1 MGEASKFSHERK
13 FIIMNNQLTLD
24 LNNLPADSFFKN
36 FDAEKNTKGGLAVFY
51 HTHWQDKSE
60 VVHQTM
66 ILAKEVGADQV
77 NVFHGQ
83 DLDTISNQVLIVFRE
98 NLNALLP
105 MDLIGLI
112 SAPKSRNLFIVW
124 ITSKDD
130 ERVFIRADFIYFF
143 DNLVNKYSRFT
154 SVPVIK
160 DYRNGLSESQ
170 RKKKNILQSNCTV
183 LDLSIRA
190 LNACQKM
197 DVEKVY
203 ELVKFHKA
211 DLMKFSNVGTKT
223 VTEVIDALKEHDL
236 KLGMDLSVYNL

>member
-1 MGEASKFSHERK
+1 
-13 FIIMNNQLTLD
+13 MNDKLILD
-24 LNNLPADSFFKN
+24 VNNLPGDSFFKN
-36 FDAEKNTKGGLAVFY
+36 FDSEKNNKGGLAVFY

-60 VVHQTM
+60 VVDQTM
-66 ILAKEVGADQV
+66 FLAKEIGADQV

-98 NLNALLP
+98 NLHGLIP

-112 SAPKSRNLFIVW
+112 SAPKSKNLFIVW

-143 DNLVNKYSRFT
+143 DNLVNKYLRHT

-170 RKKKNILQSNCTV
+170 RKKKNVLQSNITF

-190 LNACQKM
+190 LNACKKM
-197 DVEKVY
+197 DIEKVS
-203 ELVKFHKA
+203 ELVRFHKA
-211 DLMKFSNVGTKT
+211 DLMKFSNVGNKT
-223 VTEVIDALKEHDL
+223 VSEIIDALKEHDL
-236 KLGMDLSVYNL
+236 RLGMELSIYNI